1 MDRIWAPW
9 RIKYVSQKKNNGCV
23 FCKIQGSRKSKGDHV
38 LFISDHCFAILNSY
52 PYTNGHTM
60 VVTKKHVKS
69 LEALDDCELLDL
81 NKSLIKVK
89 KILTKIFKPAGFN
102 IGANIG
108 VDAGAGIKGHLHI
121 HIVPRWRGDT
131 NFMSVLSDVR
141 VIPQSL
147 KEVEAKFKAE
157 LKKKGYL

>member
-1 MDRIWAPW
+1 
-9 RIKYVSQKKNNGCV
+9 
-23 FCKIQGSRKSKGDHV
+23 
-38 LFISDHCFAILNSY
+38 
-52 PYTNGHTM
+52 M